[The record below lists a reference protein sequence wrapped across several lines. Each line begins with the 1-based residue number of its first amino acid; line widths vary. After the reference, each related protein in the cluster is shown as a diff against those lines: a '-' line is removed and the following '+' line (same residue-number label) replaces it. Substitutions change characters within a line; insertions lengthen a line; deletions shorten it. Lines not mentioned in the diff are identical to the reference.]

1 MAFQTTLSAASIAW
15 LSTASILA
23 MPAPSEARDA
33 CGRAYRF
40 SYSQQR
46 CVLRTDVSANR
57 RFQRKA
63 DRYCGHAF
71 DSRAYRWSIS
81 QQRCV
86 LRTDVGP
93 RLVQPAVV
101 RPVVRPEVYQV
112 VRPAVRPVVRPLVRP
127 VIRPVIQLSL

>member
-1 MAFQTTLSAASIAW
+1 MAFKTTLSAASIA
-15 LSTASILA
+15 LLGTASVLA
-23 MPAPSEARDA
+23 MPAPSEAKDG

-63 DRYCGHAF
+63 DRFCGK
-71 DSRAYRWSIS
+71 AYRFSNS

-86 LRTDVGP
+86 RRTDVGP
-93 RLVQPAVV
+93 LQVQPTVVRPAVV
-101 RPVVRPEVYQV
+101 RP
-112 VRPAVRPVVRPLVRP
+112 PLGP
-127 VIRPVIQLSL
+127 FYGC

>member
-1 MAFQTTLSAASIAW
+1 MAFKTTLTTASIA
-15 LSTASILA
+15 LLGTASVLA
-23 MPAPSEARDA
+23 MPAPSEAKDG

-63 DRYCGHAF
+63 DRFCG
-71 DSRAYRWSIS
+71 RAYRWSNS

-86 LRTDVGP
+86 RRADTNP
-93 RLVQPAVV
+93 RVAPRV
-101 RPVVRPEVYQV
+101 VYQS
-112 VRPAVRPVVRPLVRP
+112 AVIQPIVRP
-127 VIRPVIQLSL
+127 VIRPVIQLSF

>member
-1 MAFQTTLSAASIAW
+1 MPFKTTLTAASIALLGSAAV
-15 LSTASILA
+15 LS
-23 MPAPSEARDA
+23 MPTPSEAKDG

-46 CVLRTDVSANR
+46 CVLRNDVSANR

-63 DRYCGHAF
+63 DRFCGK
-71 DSRAYRWSIS
+71 AYRWSNN

-86 LRTDVGP
+86 RRTDVGP

-101 RPVVRPEVYQV
+101 RPAVVRPPMGPFYGC
-112 VRPAVRPVVRPLVRP
+112 
-127 VIRPVIQLSL
+127 

>member
-1 MAFQTTLSAASIAW
+1 MSFKTSLTAASIA
-15 LSTASILA
+15 LLGTASVLA
-23 MPAPSEARDA
+23 MPAPSEAKDG

-63 DRYCGHAF
+63 DRFCG
-71 DSRAYRWSIS
+71 RAYRWSNS

-86 LRTDVGP
+86 RRTDVGP

-101 RPVVRPEVYQV
+101 SPAVVRP
-112 VRPAVRPVVRPLVRP
+112 PLGP
-127 VIRPVIQLSL
+127 FYGC

>member
-1 MAFQTTLSAASIAW
+1 MAFKTTLTAASIA
-15 LSTASILA
+15 LLGSAAVLA
-23 MPAPSEARDA
+23 MPTSSEAKDG

-46 CVLRTDVSANR
+46 CVLRTDVSPNR

-63 DRYCGHAF
+63 DRFCGP
-71 DSRAYRWSIS
+71 AYRFSNS

-86 LRTDVGP
+86 RRTDVGP
-93 RLVQPAVV
+93 RVAPRVVYQPAVV
-101 RPVVRPEVYQV
+101 RPVLVS
-112 VRPAVRPVVRPLVRP
+112 PVVRPILRP

>member
-1 MAFQTTLSAASIAW
+1 MSFKTTLTAASIA
-15 LSTASILA
+15 LLGTASVLA
-23 MPAPSEARDA
+23 MPAPSEAKDV

-63 DRYCGHAF
+63 DRFCG
-71 DSRAYRWSIS
+71 RAYRWSNS

-86 LRTDVGP
+86 RRADTNP
-93 RLVQPAVV
+93 RVAPRV
-101 RPVVRPEVYQV
+101 VYQS
-112 VRPAVRPVVRPLVRP
+112 AVIQPIVRP
-127 VIRPVIQLSL
+127 VIRPVIQLSF

>member
-1 MAFQTTLSAASIAW
+1 MAFKTTLTAASIALLGSAAV
-15 LSTASILA
+15 LSIPT
-23 MPAPSEARDA
+23 PSEAKDG

-46 CVLRTDVSANR
+46 CVLKTDVSPNR

-63 DRYCGHAF
+63 DRFCG
-71 DSRAYRWSIS
+71 RAYRFSHR

-86 LRTDVGP
+86 RRTDVGP
-93 RLVQPAVV
+93 RVAPRVVYQPAVV
-101 RPVVRPEVYQV
+101 RPVLVS
-112 VRPAVRPVVRPLVRP
+112 PVVRPILRP